1 MSIRFN
7 AGIIGAFLISANLA
21 SSAQAIHSF
30 SIQEAIAY
38 ATKNNVQVKNSLLDL
53 QIQQQTNKSITAGA
67 LPSLSGSAGTT
78 VFFQTPVTIV
88 PGEFFGGPPGS
99 TIAVSFQPKYVASA
113 SLALSQV
120 LFDGTIFIGLKAR
133 QASIDYYQKAID
145 ITEENI
151 RVNIYKVYY
160 QLVVSKTQM
169 GQLDAN
175 IARAEKLL
183 HDTKLMYENGFQ
195 EQLDVDKATVQLAN
209 LQTQRLSTQAT
220 VDNGYLGLKYL
231 MGMPIHDSLILT
243 TDFSEDDLKRGVL
256 DDSGYRYE
264 SRNDYQSLQIYEKL
278 NEFSIKRYKYSYWP
292 TANLSGSL
300 QKNAYANV
308 YNFFSKDGTWYGS
321 SYAALNINIPIFS
334 GFSKDANLKKSR
346 LQLDQVRNQ
355 LSDLRLSID
364 NQVAQAQS
372 SFRTAIVT
380 MDFQKR
386 NMTLAESV
394 YNQTKKKYESGL
406 ASSTDLTNTQ
416 TDLITAQNNYI
427 NALYIAVVAKVDYLK
442 SIGKI

>member
-169 GQLDAN
+169 GQLD
-175 IARAEKLL
+175 K
-183 HDTKLMYENGFQ
+183 
-195 EQLDVDKATVQLAN
+195 
-209 LQTQRLSTQAT
+209 
-220 VDNGYLGLKYL
+220 
-231 MGMPIHDSLILT
+231 
-243 TDFSEDDLKRGVL
+243 
-256 DDSGYRYE
+256 
-264 SRNDYQSLQIYEKL
+264 
-278 NEFSIKRYKYSYWP
+278 
-292 TANLSGSL
+292 
-300 QKNAYANV
+300 
-308 YNFFSKDGTWYGS
+308 
-321 SYAALNINIPIFS
+321 
-334 GFSKDANLKKSR
+334 
-346 LQLDQVRNQ
+346 
-355 LSDLRLSID
+355 LRL
-364 NQVAQAQS
+364 
-372 SFRTAIVT
+372 
-380 MDFQKR
+380 
-386 NMTLAESV
+386 
-394 YNQTKKKYESGL
+394 
-406 ASSTDLTNTQ
+406 
-416 TDLITAQNNYI
+416 LIRKT
-427 NALYIAVVAKVDYLK
+427 
-442 SIGKI
+442 